1 MWRVVICIVFKIK
14 FVLVFLFDVD
24 YLIWLMVNCLFL
36 VSIKIILYGNDCDL
50 LYSIID
56 IKVCLYFILVF
67 FY

>member
-1 MWRVVICIVFKIK
+1 MVICIVFKIR

-36 VSIKIILYGNDCDL
+36 VNIVLKLLYGNDCDL